1 MDSARTASVERAS
14 PPSFSSPHS
23 THSAPL
29 HPPPCSTLQ
38 KRCYK
43 VLYAVCQHH
52 SEFALEESRLQELL
66 ELLTGSLL
74 TCHVS
79 SRQMRLRCLDCLVG
93 AFDPSNES
101 HMAAIPNIG
110 K

>member
-1 MDSARTASVERAS
+1 MCELALALVPSLDETATSLLYRAIK
-14 PPSFSSPHS
+14 PMVTVDDDP
-23 THSAPL
+23 A
-29 HPPPCSTLQ
+29 LQ

-52 SEFALEESRLQELL
+52 SEFALEQSRLAELL

-93 AFDPSNES
+93 AFDPSNQ
-101 HMAAIPNIG
+101 
-110 K
+110 

>member
-1 MDSARTASVERAS
+1 M
-14 PPSFSSPHS
+14 
-23 THSAPL
+23 
-29 HPPPCSTLQ
+29 
-38 KRCYK
+38 
-43 VLYAVCQHH
+43 LYAVCQHH

-101 HMAAIPNIG
+101 HMAAIPNMLG
-110 K
+110 EVRRGGGRGLGAGRGVGFGLGLGSRFL